1 MTKDYPEIAGEASES
16 TARLRQSLPEV
27 MKGYGQMAE
36 AALAGGALDQKTKE
50 LMALAISCIVRCDGC
65 ISLHTHAARRAGAT
79 REEVAEAV
87 GVAVFMGGG
96 PAVIRAAE
104 ALDAY
109 DQFDGE
115 I

>member
-1 MTKDYPEIAGEASES
+1 MSKDYPDIAGEVSQS
-16 TARLRQSLPEV
+16 TARLRRALPDV
-27 MKGYGQMAE
+27 MKAYGAMAE
-36 AALAGGALDQKTKE
+36 AAFADGVLDSKTKE

-65 ISLHTHAARRAGAT
+65 ISLHAHAARRLGAS

-96 PAVIRAAE
+96 PAVVRAGE

-115 I
+115 L